1 MNPDD
6 SEMQMKQTRQN
17 SSNENQPRQ
26 TTQNRGDVTGN
37 KKQKTHTIQQKRKDP
52 SQISFS
58 HAREDGCLFLLV
70 V

>member
-1 MNPDD
+1 MNPND

-37 KKQKTHTIQQKRKDP
+37 KKQKTHTTRQKKETP
-52 SQISFS
+52 LPNSFS
-58 HAREDGCLFLLV
+58 LTREK
-70 V
+70 